1 MVKLSF
7 QDSPTKREAT
17 AHPPNFPTTATVINN
32 RHTHHNSGVLINP
45 ICVRN
50 PVKAKITVEK
60 NQCYILNLLHH
71 YLTETKIRRHDY
83 TRHKSTKQSMN
94 PQNFR
99 NSRRYNQNQNI
110 KLTKVLFI
118 TSLLE

>member
-50 PVKAKITVEK
+50 PVKAKNNGRK
-60 NQCYILNLLHH
+60 KPMLY
-71 YLTETKIRRHDY
+71 
-83 TRHKSTKQSMN
+83 
-94 PQNFR
+94 PQP
-99 NSRRYNQNQNI
+99 SPSLPYGNQN
-110 KLTKVLFI
+110 
-118 TSLLE
+118 